1 MKDNKKTKFVSI
13 RWTLVAVSV
22 IPLVVIS
29 TFLTLIS
36 ISTLKSGMISKTL
49 SGLKSTVVAVDAGI
63 NALNNDTY
71 YLDENNELWKGDFN
85 LTEHEEFIDSFTAG
99 TNTDIT
105 IFYGKTRRATS
116 LKNKSGQR
124 IIGTDALSEIS
135 NTVLKGNDYSSSNT
149 VINDENYYF
158 LL

>member
-1 MKDNKKTKFVSI
+1 MKDNEKTKYVSI

-71 YLDENNELWKGDFN
+71 YLDENNELWKEIG
-85 LTEHEEFIDSFTAG
+85 
-99 TNTDIT
+99 
-105 IFYGKTRRATS
+105 RAH
-116 LKNKSGQR
+116 
-124 IIGTDALSEIS
+124 
-135 NTVLKGNDYSSSNT
+135 V
-149 VINDENYYF
+149 
-158 LL
+158 